1 MACAAGT
8 IKRFYSRAYTETSG
22 KKHAACINPD
32 HSHAQNFNLRRTDQN
47 QMEQYLNIGGSEWV
61 IVVFV
66 ALLLILGT
74 NRLPE
79 AARKI
84 GKAAAEYKK
93 ARDQVGSELSSYS
106 DQNVKVTKPVENER
120 QKFEAIAESLGIN
133 ADGTDTKDLKE
144 AIRDKIGQ
152 KTGDKAQ

>member
-1 MACAAGT
+1 
-8 IKRFYSRAYTETSG
+8 
-22 KKHAACINPD
+22 
-32 HSHAQNFNLRRTDQN
+32 
-47 QMEQYLNIGGSEWV
+47 MEQYLNIGGSEWV